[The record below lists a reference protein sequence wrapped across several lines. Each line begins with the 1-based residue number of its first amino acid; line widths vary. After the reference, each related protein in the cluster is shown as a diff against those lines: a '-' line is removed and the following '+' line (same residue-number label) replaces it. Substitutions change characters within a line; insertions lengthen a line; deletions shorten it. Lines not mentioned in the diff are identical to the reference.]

1 MHDMR
6 VIIPIQRILIV
17 ALLILAPV
25 CRAQNKSATPMNA
38 IAPEVK
44 PVDIEAAVA
53 AICAPADII
62 RSNNGSSSGCKKCP
76 VGTQFHGENMGEWE
90 LRQVMA
96 GHFTS
101 ANDNNLIVD
110 GFNCDSHSENFGGT
124 FVFSMSAGKPRLLK
138 YDMGLIT
145 ENCHKFRYTD
155 GREFLVCRGG
165 WSGQGEYDGNVFLV
179 RFDAAGKDSQT
190 TIFRTSFTTG
200 SCGDSSN
207 ESVRGS
213 DIKDMKFSSKDSGE
227 LTGMTITAT
236 NGTLSCAQAKVKP
249 APGKEPSSMK
259 TYEIEF
265 LFDGKQFTV
274 APASKLALRAFP
286 QE

>member
-1 MHDMR
+1 MR
-6 VIIPIQRILIV
+6 VIIPIRRIFIV
-17 ALLILAPV
+17 ALLFLAPV
-25 CRAQNKSATPMNA
+25 SGAQTKSAPPTNA

-44 PVDIEAAVA
+44 PADIEAAVA

-62 RSNNGSSSGCKKCP
+62 RSNNGSASGCKKCP

-90 LRQVMA
+90 LRKA
-96 GHFTS
+96 ITGHFTS
-101 ANDNNLIVD
+101 PTADNLMID

-145 ENCHKFRYTD
+145 ENCNKFRYAD

-165 WSGQGEYDGNVFLV
+165 WSGQGEFDANVFLA

-190 TIFRTSFTTG
+190 TIFRTSFTIG
-200 SCGDSSN
+200 PCGDSSSG
-207 ESVRGS
+207 SVEGS
-213 DIKDMKFSSKDSGE
+213 DIKDIKFTAKDSGE
-227 LTGMTITAT
+227 LSGITITAT
-236 NGTLSCAQAKVKP
+236 NGSLSCAQAKVKP
-249 APGKEPSSMK
+249 VPGKEPPSMK
-259 TYEIEF
+259 TYEITF

-274 APASKLALRAFP
+274 APASKAALRAFP
-286 QE
+286 Q